1 VIFDSWDL
9 VESHLHPGRSDRP
22 EIKIPI
28 YQKYTIPVKDF
39 KKLYPYRMRSCAMI
53 DAETWRDFHNPNMFS
68 FLIFADQAE
77 TEWTRSKSGK
87 YKGKRISRKKNQE
100 IVIIKGWCWDDE
112 IDQIMPLL
120 ERWKIKTVYAHNMTV
135 DLIALLSRLKPDL
148 NHPLEHFFL
157 ANPEDMSPICFKGS
171 SVLAATLDIAPWLAP
186 GYSRKAWNHR
196 EKRLETRTDYPIEFR
211 DSTGLL
217 TMSLAGIGKSIP
229 GSDFKKGETPQI
241 FCDPDHPGFQDY
253 MAIEDWMV
261 EYAVQ
266 DCLVLWAG
274 LQEFWVLIKQM
285 GYHGK
290 AYPLTIGTLG
300 YQMIADSIAKNKE
313 AKPKIVKKIKRSWKY
328 QSVCN
333 DPIADDIMRMALVG
347 GRTQVFDTDPHTTR
361 VVGIDARSMYPSA
374 ELGGDLEIL
383 GESLERTWPDPTNLM
398 RVKPGDLGSDFASF
412 EGAIH
417 VHWKRPSSDR
427 LGAIADTNED
437 GLLDWT
443 LFEGTRWLT
452 MAQYRYCKILGYDLD
467 PVPFTHTILADPKD
481 PESEDQEITLVA
493 VLSPKLNYNPF
504 LVVESWYEK
513 RKQMRSEGD
522 PRQILVKLLMNAG
535 SYGKWVERNQD
546 QVITTE
552 ESYIHNFSDR
562 WDFSPV
568 AGQFGYATDQR
579 FRRAKNAANCL
590 GAYITDYARMSLNEM
605 GRMIGVENLLY
616 TDTDSWKYLD
626 PDSEITIPEPLLGS
640 DLGQW
645 AIEQIMDFW
654 ESVAPKQ
661 YRYHAIEDDEIPC
674 DLWKLKIKG
683 CSVGRLTQEEIK
695 DFDLR
700 GSVQFE
706 RVIGIRES
714 WRQGHDAGTWIT
726 VDKDIGRR
734 FSEN

>member
-1 VIFDSWDL
+1 MFEGWTIQETHF
-9 VESHLHPGRSDRP
+9 HPGREDRP
-22 EIKIPI
+22 EISVPCYVKRTIPI
-28 YQKYTIPVKDF
+28 KEF
-39 KKLYPYRMRSCAMI
+39 KERYRYRMRPCAML
-53 DAETWRDFHNPNMFS
+53 DAETWRDFHNPNLFS
-68 FLIFADQAE
+68 FLIFADQADTVWE
-77 TEWTRSKSGK
+77 RTKSGK
-87 YKGKRISRKKNQE
+87 FKGKMVSRKKNQE
-100 IVIIKGWCWDDE
+100 IVIIQGWCWDDE
-112 IDQIMPLL
+112 IDQVLPLL
-120 ERWKIKTVYAHNMTV
+120 EVWGIKTVYAHNMTV

-157 ANPEDMSPICFKGS
+157 ENPEDMSPICFKGS
-171 SVLAATLDIAPWLAP
+171 SVLAATLDISPWLRP

-196 EKRLETRTDYPIEFR
+196 EKRMETRTDYPIEFR

-217 TMSLAGIGKSIP
+217 TMSLAGIGDSIP

-241 FCDPDHPGFQDY
+241 FCDPDHPGFGDY
-253 MAIEDWMV
+253 MAIEDYMV

-266 DCLVLWAG
+266 DVLVLWAG
-274 LQEFWVLIKQM
+274 LQEFWILIKEM

-300 YQMIADSIAKNKE
+300 YQMIADSIQKNKE
-313 AKPKIVKKIKRSWKY
+313 AKPKIVKKIRNSWKY
-328 QSVCN
+328 QAVCS
-333 DPIADDIMRMALVG
+333 DPVADDIMRLALVG
-347 GRTQVFDTDPHTTR
+347 GRTQVFDTDPHHTR

-383 GESLERTWPDPTNLM
+383 GQSLERTWPDPTNLM
-398 RVKPGDLGSDFASF
+398 RVKPGDLGEDFADF

-417 VHWKRPSSDR
+417 VRWKRPESDL

-443 LFEGTRWLT
+443 LFEGTRWIT
-452 MAQYRYCKILGYDLD
+452 MCQYRYCRILGYDLE
-467 PVPFTHTILADPKD
+467 PIPYRHTIPGDPKTGQ
-481 PESEDQEITLVA
+481 EDEEIDLVA
-493 VLSPKLNYNPF
+493 VLSPSLGYNPF
-504 LVVESWYEK
+504 QVVETWYNK
-513 RKQMRSEGD
+513 RLEMREAGD

-552 ESYIHNFSDR
+552 EAFVHHFTDR

-568 AGQFGYATDQR
+568 AGQYGYATDQR
-579 FRRAKNAANCL
+579 FRRARNAANIL

-605 GRMIGVENLLY
+605 GRSIGVENLLY
-616 TDTDSWKYLD
+616 TDTDSWKFLD
-626 PDSEITIPEPLLGS
+626 PDHQIEIPEVLLGP

-661 YRYHAIEDDEIPC
+661 YRYHAIEDDGIPC
-674 DLWKLKIKG
+674 DKWKLKIKG
-683 CSVGRLTQEEIK
+683 CSVGRMSQEEIAE
-695 DFDLR
+695 FDLR
-700 GSVQFE
+700 GSVSFE

-714 WRQGHDAGTWIT
+714 WRQGQAAGSWIQ

-734 FSEN
+734 FNDGE